1 MPFPSPE
8 CPKQEQDIVFLID
21 GSGSISSN
29 NFAKMLNFV
38 KAVMSQFQRPNTQVC
53 PWGKAS
59 VQGPLGRLAG
69 GTLRV
74 PEERP
79 LCQLHAVLPVFPD
92 AVLRQIS
99 GAFHFQ
105 RLRLQLR
112 PTRSVGFCVPAGR
125 VHSHSHSHL
134 DGHVSPD
141 FFQILPQSILSSSGP
156 RPSP

>member
-59 VQGPLGRLAG
+59 VQSPLGRLVG
-69 GTLRV
+69 GALRV
-74 PEERP
+74 LEERP
-79 LCQLHAVLPVFPD
+79 LCQLHVVLSVLSD

-99 GAFHFQ
+99 SAFHFQ
-105 RLRLQLR
+105 RLHLQLR
-112 PTRSVGFCVPAGR
+112 PTRPVGFCVPAER
-125 VHSHSHSHL
+125 VDSHSHSHPG
-134 DGHVSPD
+134 GHVSPD
-141 FFQILPQSILSSSGP
+141 FFQVLPQSILSSSGP
-156 RPSP
+156 HPCP